1 MKKKKEKTRH
11 KISDSAL
18 YKLKSKSKLAALLFT
33 SEKAI
38 QETLQEIEPYKR
50 CWKHKKEEKW
60 LDSEPNAKLKCEYR
74 PIDIPTPRRK
84 AYQKRIADLLSRIE
98 PPDYLYS
105 PVKGRSYVN
114 NARHHLGSK
123 AFRMLDIADFFP
135 SCSAN
140 NVAWFFGKVMGCSP
154 DVTAILVRL
163 TTHNESLPQGS
174 PCSPILAYFS
184 NSNMWSDIANLAQN
198 HGCCLSIYAD
208 DITVSGGVVP
218 ERLIWA
224 IKQRVRKQNL
234 RLKRDK
240 DKSVFNKPV
249 EITGVIVSNGKSLL
263 PNRQHKALSVLRKD
277 RARSKN
283 ADEKKR
289 LDNQILGRKSQR
301 DQVESA

>member
-1 MKKKKEKTRH
+1 MKKKTEKAKY

-50 CWKHKKEEKW
+50 CWKHKKDEKW
-60 LDSEPNAKLKCEYR
+60 LNSEPSAELKSEYR

-84 AYQKRIADLLSRIE
+84 EYQKRISALLSRIA

-114 NARHHLGSK
+114 NARHHLGSR

-140 NVAWFFGKVMGCSP
+140 NVAWFFSKVMECSP

-163 TTHNESLPQGS
+163 TTHKECLPQGS

-184 NSNMWSDIANLAQN
+184 NSNMWSDIASLVQK
-198 HGCCLSIYAD
+198 HECFLSVYAD
-208 DITVSGGVVP
+208 DLTISGRVVP
-218 ERLIWA
+218 EKLIWQ
-224 IKQRVRKQNL
+224 IKQRVHKQNL
-234 RLKRDK
+234 RLKSNK
-240 DKSVFNKPV
+240 DKSVLNKPV
-249 EITGVIVSNGKSLL
+249 EITGVIISNGKSLL
-263 PNRQHKALSVLRKD
+263 PNRQHKALSGLKKD
-277 RARSKN
+277 RAQSKS
-283 ADEKKR
+283 ADEIKR
-289 LDNQILGRKSQR
+289 LDNQILGRNSQR
-301 DQVESA
+301 RQVESL